1 MKKGYLKIGLGL
13 FLMFASTSVVGA
25 LNAPTINSIEN
36 KENDLIYV
44 KTTKGD
50 YDVSYYLVGTSLE
63 KAIKYTTNKL
73 EAYLSMPNGT
83 YSVWAVD
90 TNGNKSEPY
99 SITKEDGSCNMSG
112 ITNVTDSGTV
122 DMCGIMSSSGLYSN
136 LTEGETIVTCAD
148 GYYLNTIKTEMI
160 STTCRLSS
168 LDFKPYDLSKR
179 LCKNTYNY
187 RCIKNTGN
195 NVYNA
200 SSYLG
205 SLSLSRGTL
214 SPTFNQSTFEYTASV
229 SSSTSLVTIYAS
241 LLDSD
246 ASFVDGYEPR
256 TVNLSYGENTIQIKV
271 KGFVNKTE
279 NISTYTIKINRPQ
292 SSGGS
297 STISTKSSVNTLNSI
312 TLSSGELSP
321 KFNSNTNS
329 YNVTVDNSV
338 DVLKIA
344 ASLTDSK
351 ASFVTNYG
359 PRNVH
364 LNEGTNKVYLKVKS
378 EAGTVRVYTLNVT
391 RKKADSTTP
400 EPEPTPDPTPEPTP
414 DKSEALLAS
423 LSLSQGKIDFESKV
437 FDYNVTVS
445 NEVTNVVATVTPQNA
460 SDKVEI
466 TGGESLEVGPNELTI
481 TVTSSDGSIS
491 NVYTIYIIR
500 KEEDAGISQNS
511 LLKSLS
517 ISNHP
522 INFSSDVNEYNI
534 TIKKNESYVDIS
546 CFAED
551 DNASITIEGNS
562 NLTTGSQ
569 IKIRVTAESGNYTDY
584 LINVTGYQKKT
595 SILGTILIVLVII
608 LAVGYAVLRALGY
621 KIYLNFEGIKNFF
634 SNLVNSIFTRK

>member
-1 MKKGYLKIGLGL
+1 MKKGFLKISLGL
-13 FLMFASTSVVGA
+13 FLIFAGTSVVGA
-25 LNAPTINSIEN
+25 LNAPTINSIES

-73 EAYLSMPNGT
+73 ETYLSMPNGT
-83 YSVWAVD
+83 YNVWAVD
-90 TNGNKSEPY
+90 TNGNKSDPY

-112 ITNVTDSGTV
+112 ITNATDSGTV

-136 LTEGETIVTCAD
+136 LTEGVTIVTCAD
-148 GYYLNTIKTEMI
+148 GYYLNTIQTEMI
-160 STTCRLSS
+160 STTCRLGS
-168 LDFKPYDLSKR
+168 LDFKPYDISKR

-187 RCIKNTGN
+187 RCVKNTGG

-200 SSYLG
+200 SSSLG

-214 SPTFNQSTFEYTASV
+214 SPAFNQNTFDYTASV
-229 SSSTSLVTIYAS
+229 SSSTSLVTVYAS

-279 NISTYTIKINRPQ
+279 NISTYTIKINRPK

-297 STISTKSSVNTLNSI
+297 TVNKKSSINTLNSL
-312 TLSSGELSP
+312 TLSNGELSP

-329 YNVTVDNSV
+329 YSVTVDNTV
-338 DVLKIA
+338 DVLKIE

-364 LNEGTNKVYLKVKS
+364 LNEGINKVYLKVKS
-378 EAGTVRVYTLNVT
+378 EAGTVRVYTLNIT

-400 EPEPTPDPTPEPTP
+400 EPGPTPEPPPEPTP

-423 LSLSQGKIDFESKV
+423 LTLSQGKIAFESKV

-445 NEVTNVVATVTPQNA
+445 NDVTNVVATATPQNT

-466 TGGESLEVGPNELTI
+466 TGGESLEVGPNELTV
-481 TVTSSDGSIS
+481 TVSSSDGSVS

-595 SILGTILIVLVII
+595 NILGTILIVLIVI
-608 LAVGYAVLRALGY
+608 LAVGYAILRALGY